1 MSPHLGLLDYLI
13 IVSYFIFVIALGFF
27 FNKKQKSE
35 QDYFLAGRSLLWPVI
50 GFSLF
55 ASNIGSISLVG
66 LAEAGYKSGFAVFSY
81 EWMATVVLII
91 FAVFFLPFYLKNK
104 IYTIPEFLERRYG
117 RFSRVYF
124 SIVTIILNV
133 FVDIASGLFAGAIVV
148 KMAFPS
154 LSLEEIVR
162 LFCCFLAPSS
172 SLLSPMF
179 W

>member
-104 IYTIPEFLERRYG
+104 I
-117 RFSRVYF
+117 FSFSKSESDIMNILTPQNMFYNKIKIKYF
-124 SIVTIILNV
+124 
-133 FVDIASGLFAGAIVV
+133 
-148 KMAFPS
+148 P
-154 LSLEEIVR
+154 
-162 LFCCFLAPSS
+162 
-172 SLLSPMF
+172 
-179 W
+179 